1 MICTRCLCVVLL
13 LLSDCTH
20 SFRVKTQLTL
30 ELCAQERVAAPI
42 LSESSCMGDHGTQTE
57 QKDG

>member
-1 MICTRCLCVVLL
+1 MVLL